1 MNQDKIIEFNRLSEE
16 YRLLISDRM
25 SADDFREYNEILFSC
40 HSCGIEG
47 NSFTVDETRTLKEK
61 GLGMIPQGKTLVEAF
76 EMLDHFAAYEEMVC
90 TVDEPLTEEYLKHLH
105 FLLTEHTIAYRHTGA
120 KPGEYTEFDMCAG
133 DTIFGDHE
141 QLIARIPELL
151 NSTESALKDSRW
163 HPLEVAARFHGHFEW
178 LHPFR
183 DGNGRIGR
191 LLVNKI
197 MLQKGLPMLIITVD
211 QRADYLA
218 CMKKF
223 RMDAEPLTDLFFDT
237 TIERMKQEI
246 EQKRNA
252 TNNFRQ
258 GWLADDFK
266 EILKNTQ

>member
-1 MNQDKIIEFNRLSEE
+1 MTQELIDTFNRLSDE
-16 YRLLISDRM
+16 YRRYVSDKM
-25 SADDFREYNEILFSC
+25 SVEDFREYNEILFSS

-76 EMLDHFAAYEEMVC
+76 EMLDHFAAYEEMVR
-90 TVDEPLTEEYLKHLH
+90 TINEPLTEEYIKHLH
-105 FLLTEHTIAYRHTGA
+105 FLLTEHTIGYRHKGA
-120 KPGEYTEFDMCAG
+120 KPGEYTEYDMCAG

-141 QLIARIPELL
+141 QLIARVPELL
-151 NSTESALKDSRW
+151 KSTESALLDSRW

-197 MLQKGLPMLIITVD
+197 LLQKDLPMLILSVN
-211 QRADYLA
+211 QRTDYLN
-218 CMKKF
+218 CMKVF
-223 RMDAEPLTDLFFDT
+223 RESAEPLTDFFFET
-237 TIERMKQEI
+237 TINRMEQEI
-246 EQKRNA
+246 LQKRNA
-252 TNNFRQ
+252 TENYRL
-258 GWLADDFK
+258 GWLSEDFQNT
-266 EILKNTQ
+266 LK